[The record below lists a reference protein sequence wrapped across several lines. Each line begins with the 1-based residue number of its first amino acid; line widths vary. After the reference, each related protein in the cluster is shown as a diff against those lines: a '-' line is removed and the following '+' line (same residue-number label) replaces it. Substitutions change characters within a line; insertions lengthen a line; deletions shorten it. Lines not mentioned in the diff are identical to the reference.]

1 MQATEAEYEQVKAEA
16 ERVIAVYNEGS
27 TTAAAYD
34 RARYG
39 LQQITQKLNNHR
51 NQLHDTRLVAPISGF
66 IQQKYHES
74 GETVGAG
81 MPVVRIFGGNDV
93 EIEIHVPAS
102 DYARQDQFTSASCS
116 FDVLPGQTFPLHIV
130 SFSKEANASQLY
142 TVRLGIS
149 GNYDR
154 SKITAG
160 MSTMVYASYHMP
172 NERNIVKIPSTAL
185 LHTDDTTLVYVVNAQ
200 TSTVEARTVELGE
213 MDLEGNIQIV
223 KGLKPG
229 ETVVTAGVRYLSDG
243 QKVKEIEP
251 TSKAN
256 VGGLL

>member
-1 MQATEAEYEQVKAEA
+1 MKAEA

-51 NQLHDTRLVAPISGF
+51 NQLHDTRLVSPISGF
-66 IQQKYHES
+66 VQQKFHES

-81 MPVVRIFGGNDV
+81 MPIVRIFGGNDV

-116 FDVLPGQTFPLHIV
+116 FDVIPGQTFPLHIV
-130 SFSKEANASQLY
+130 SMSKEANASQLY
-142 TVRLGIS
+142 TLRLAIS
-149 GNYDR
+149 GSYDR
-154 SKITAG
+154 SKITPG
-160 MSTMVYASYHMP
+160 MSTMVYASYHSP
-172 NERNIVKIPSTAL
+172 NERNIVKVPSTAL
-185 LHTDDTTLVYVVNAQ
+185 LHTGDTTLVYVVNKQ

-229 ETVVTAGVRYLSDG
+229 ETVVTAGVRYLADG